1 MTRIDFLW
9 QQLISCEKNWILVT
23 RINFLWQELISCH
36 KNQFWYPLNFKIDK
50 SVLIHKIR
58 FYKAPAG
65 PWITLSWEKYWLC
78 PNFVH
83 IFFKYILARINLPPC
98 GSKWISKIWNW
109 TWTVF
114 GPVWTCFDPH
124 WTCFG
129 PGSSFLWTVF
139 GPDWTCFGPGSRFV
153 FINP

>member
-1 MTRIDFLW
+1 MDNIRIWRRLKTY
-9 QQLISCEKNWILVT
+9 LSSKLVRPT
-23 RINFLWQELISCH
+23 QPNQEWNRDVFSQNSLC
-36 KNQFWYPLNFKIDK
+36 
-50 SVLIHKIR
+50 VC
-58 FYKAPAG
+58 A
-65 PWITLSWEKYWLC
+65 WLC

-109 TWTVF
+109 TWTAF

-139 GPDWTCFGPGSRFV
+139 GPQWTCFGPGSRFV
-153 FINP
+153 FYKSLKKYPLTFEY